1 MSHPRSPF
9 VVILLVALVG
19 LGAGGRAGPEKTE
32 TYQAI
37 GLYAEAMSL
46 IHERYVDELP
56 WSKLAHDGISGAIRG
71 LDSDSALLD
80 PAQYRRLTGAPPVG
94 EGDIGVDLTRRG
106 GGLTVV
112 AVRDGMPAQRGGLR
126 SGDRILKIADADT
139 LNMPPADAA
148 DRLRGRPGSQVTLS
162 LLRQGWAEPQPVSLI
177 RAVPAASVVT
187 DRGLGDG
194 VLSLRVPVV
203 DDAAATRLRQLLAST
218 SPPRAAGVVLDL
230 RNTAGGSVK
239 AATAIAG
246 LFLAPG
252 CVVARVESRIPGQAG
267 DLLSASA
274 GAPSTLPLAVL
285 VDGGTASA
293 GEVLAAA
300 LQDSG
305 RAVVVG
311 SATFGDATA
320 QSVIP
325 LPGNFAL
332 SLTTARYLTPEHHV
346 ITGRGIA
353 PDVAVATPRPTTL
366 QTAAT
371 EAGAKDPQMEMAFEV
386 VKAAHILGHGT
397 TPGDSPVRVES
408 AVGRCPAHAG

>member
-80 PAQYRRLTGAPPVG
+80 PAQYRRLTGAPPAG

-274 GAPSTLPLAVL
+274 G
-285 VDGGTASA
+285 
-293 GEVLAAA
+293 EVLAAA

-386 VKAAHILGHGT
+386 VKAAHIHGHGT